1 MNGIIKAGIGWVV
14 AGLVAGAV
22 WAIALYRGI
31 HDPGM
36 LLVSIFVL
44 LIGFC
49 IMAFNKSIARIRDS
63 IIASK
68 AKKP

>member
-1 MNGIIKAGIGWVV
+1 VNGIIKASIGWVV

-22 WAIALYRGI
+22 WAIVLYRGV

-44 LIGFC
+44 FIGFC
-49 IMAFNKSIARIRDS
+49 IMAFNKSIAKIRDS